1 MTFDVAILQSER
13 LQILQALSRSLLLT
27 EDTNLTAISDMCEH
41 FTGADFK
48 ALLYNAQLAAIHR
61 TTSSSQLYK
70 GVVSNTERADRS
82 EGIPKDLATDVVS
95 VEARENI
102 VYIPSLVEGTAHL
115 SAEELA
121 KLHSEVR
128 SEQR

>member
-1 MTFDVAILQSER
+1 MILILQSER
-13 LQILQALSRSLLLT
+13 LQILQALSRSLLLAK
-27 EDTNLTAISDMCEH
+27 DTNLAAISDMCEH

-82 EGIPKDLATDVVS
+82 EGIPKDPATDVVS

-115 SAEELA
+115 SAEELT